1 MTEHTVKL
9 DSLPAGL
16 EFPPEFA
23 NRIYFDA
30 AAHRLVYR
38 GFMYKS
44 HYDRLMRLD
53 SSVAYRRAIQRLF
66 QCSADTETPQIRQF
80 ARILA
85 TLVVACLLLV
95 AIAWWQLTRPLLGSA
110 PGGQRATPSEVDLGK

>member
-9 DSLPAGL
+9 DLLPAGL
-16 EFPPEFA
+16 EFPPELA

-30 AAHRLVYR
+30 ASHRLVYR

-44 HYDRLMRLD
+44 HYDRLMGLD
-53 SSVAYRRAIQRLF
+53 SGVDYRRAIQRLF
-66 QCSADTETPQIRQF
+66 QCSTDTETPQVRQF

-85 TLVVACLLLV
+85 TLVMACLLLV
-95 AIAWWQLTRPLLGSA
+95 ALAWWQLTRPLVESA

>member
-16 EFPPEFA
+16 EFPPELS

-30 AAHRLVYR
+30 ASHRLVYR

-44 HYDRLMRLD
+44 HYDRLMGLD
-53 SSVAYRRAIQRLF
+53 SSVDYRRAIQRLF
-66 QCSADTETPQIRQF
+66 QCSTDTETPQVWQF

-95 AIAWWQLTRPLLGSA
+95 ALAWWQLTRPLLESA
-110 PGGQRATPSEVDLGK
+110 PGVQRAIPSEVDLGK